1 MSLALDTHL
10 FCAHK
15 SHWPAVIVSGSYKYG
30 VSDRQMNLFLFQVVS
45 ITRLT
50 TFDMNTCTTSCSSQ
64 SVGPVAQSFNLLLQ
78 FLLAAQCEI
87 SPESIWPPDYG
98 PTAEKYGLDTYDFII
113 VGAGTAG
120 CLLADRLSEDG
131 TTNVLL
137 IEAGGDPPAESQVPF
152 GWELCSKVF
161 D

>member
-1 MSLALDTHL
+1 MKRIFFIS
-10 FCAHK
+10 C
-15 SHWPAVIVSGSYKYG
+15 P
-30 VSDRQMNLFLFQVVS
+30 

-50 TFDMNTCTTSCSSQ
+50 TFDMSTCTTSCSSQ
-64 SVGPVAQSFNLLLQ
+64 SVGPVNQSFNLLLQ

-131 TTNVLL
+131 TNTVLL

-152 GWELCSKVF
+152 GWKLCAKVF